1 MSGPGRPTVRAE
13 LRENLLE
20 VEITPRSYLGDNFDL
35 YRAVTSK
42 TSRYDRENKCQVCP
56 LGRYPEAREDLT
68 AAGFYVVEEYRL
80 QRRIKD
86 EAERRQRAKES
97 FPRVVAAIDAIRP
110 MFGYQKV
117 GATFLHGRSRALLA
131 DEQGC
136 GKTVQTLAA
145 LPEDAAAIV
154 VCPAVARNVWVNEC
168 RHLRPD
174 LVARRLEGPVFH
186 APKPGEIL
194 VVGYE
199 DVVRRLLLREGCR
212 TGARCIGSEGEGER
226 CVVGTE
232 PSEVDQTRAPT
243 VRGYPPKAAFVFG
256 VEACKPLEP
265 TAPACTHLITDEA
278 HYLKNRKSQR
288 AKAHGRLEARAAV
301 GWHLTGTPLPNTPD
315 ELWSVLDSIGL
326 AREAFGSWE
335 MFVEVFGGTFT
346 EIRVKGGRKQ
356 KIVEWP
362 DARLFDRKVY
372 GQMSDEVR
380 ALLSKVMLR
389 RTKSEVLKD
398 LPPKRYQWIDVEVD
412 DALDKECSRVAKA
425 IYSAYGV
432 DIRTVEDQ
440 EQIPLGEIAP
450 LREKLAR
457 AKTPA
462 AVELCEQYEAC
473 ETPLVVFSA
482 HLYPVDTISKRKG
495 WEKIDGSVT
504 DKKRQKIVEAFQS
517 GELRGVACTIKA
529 AGTALTLTRAHDL
542 IEVDLDWV
550 PANNAQAEGRCHRI
564 GTTEPVLITRL
575 RSAHPMDSHVLD
587 VLARKTKVIEAAL
600 SS

>member
-1 MSGPGRPTVRAE
+1 MIRAE
-13 LRENLLE
+13 LRENLIE
-20 VEITPRSYLGDNFDL
+20 VEFTPGSWLGDSFDL
-35 YRAVTSK
+35 YRSAAGK

-56 LGRYPEAREDLT
+56 IGRYPEAKADLT
-68 AAGFYVVEEYRL
+68 DAGFFVHEQYRL
-80 QRRIKD
+80 QRHAKA
-86 EAERRQRAKES
+86 EQERRQRAREG
-97 FPRVVAAIDAIRP
+97 FPRVVSAIDAIRP
-110 MFGYQKV
+110 MFGYQKL
-117 GATFLHGRSRALLA
+117 GAEFLHSRPRALLA

-154 VCPAVARNVWVNEC
+154 VCPAVARNVWVAEC
-168 RHLRPD
+168 AHLRPD
-174 LVARRLEGPVFH
+174 LTARRLEGPVFR

-212 TGARCIGSEGEGER
+212 TGGVCPVARVDLDAGR
-226 CVVGTE
+226 CQTGTVPATVDESKTPVCYRMPKSAMTSGGTVCKDEE
-232 PSEVDQTRAPT
+232 PVAP
-243 VRGYPPKAAFVFG
+243 V
-256 VEACKPLEP
+256 
-265 TAPACTHLITDEA
+265 CTHLITDEA

-288 AKAHGRLEARAAV
+288 AKAHAKLEARAAV

-335 MFVEVFGGTFT
+335 MFVEVFGGVFT

-372 GQMSDEVR
+372 GQMSEDVR

-398 LPPKRYQWIDVEVD
+398 LPPKRYQWIDVEVE
-412 DALDKECSRVAKA
+412 DALDKECSRVAAA

-440 EQIPLGEIAP
+440 EQIPLSEIAP

-462 AVELCEQYEAC
+462 AVEMCEQYEAC

-482 HLYPVDTISKRKG
+482 HLYPVSTISKRKG

-504 DKKRQKIVEAFQS
+504 DKRRQKIVEAFQG

-564 GTTEPVLITRL
+564 GTTEPVMITRL

-587 VLARKTKVIEAAL
+587 VLARKTKVIEAAF
-600 SS
+600 ST